1 MTNLTRRSFV
11 NTAASTVAIPTVLT
25 RMGYAHTAAND
36 RITLGFIGL
45 GMMGRGHLGAF
56 LGYQDCQV
64 VALADVV
71 KERLEDSANRVNTQ
85 YKSDSAN
92 GVATYADYREIIA
105 RDDIDAVVIATP
117 DHWHAIPVIQA
128 ANAGKDIYCEKPL
141 THNVVEG
148 RKIVEACTKN
158 KTVFQVGSQQ
168 RSEFGGRFRRAV
180 ELVRNGRVGKIH
192 TVRIGV
198 GAPNKPCDLP
208 AQNVPDGTDWDFWL
222 GPAPQRPYNEV
233 LCPKG
238 IHSHFPQWRAY
249 REYAGGAVADMGAHH
264 FDIAQWALGMD
275 HTGPVKVE
283 PPKDGSKSGLKLTY
297 ANGVEMYHGGPA
309 DVTFEGTEG
318 TLMVSRGSI
327 KSNPGSILEEEI
339 GDDEFHVYP
348 SNNHKRNFV
357 DCVKSRKETICPAEI
372 GHRTASICHL
382 TNLGYQLG
390 RPLNW
395 DPKKEQFIRDKEANG
410 YLWRKPRDKWDVI

>member
-1 MTNLTRRSFV
+1 MNKVSRRSFV
-11 NTAASTVAIPTVLT
+11 KTAASTVATPTILT
-25 RMGYAHTAAND
+25 RMSYGRTAANE
-36 RITLGFIGL
+36 RITLGFIGM
-45 GMMGRGHLGAF
+45 GMMGRGHLGGF
-56 LGYQDCQV
+56 LSYQDCQV

-71 KERLEDSANRVNTQ
+71 KERLENSAKRVNSH
-85 YKSDSAN
+85 YKSGAAN
-92 GVATYADYREIIA
+92 GVATYSDFREIIE

-117 DHWHAIPVIQA
+117 DHWHAIPVVLA

-141 THNVVEG
+141 THNIVEG
-148 RKIVEACTKN
+148 RKIVEACTQN
-158 KTVFQVGSQQ
+158 KVVFQVGSQQ
-168 RSEFGGRFRRAV
+168 RSEFAGRFRRAV

-198 GAPNKPCDLP
+198 GSPNKPCDLP
-208 AQNVPDGTDWDFWL
+208 AQAIPKGTDWDFWL
-222 GPAPQRPYNEV
+222 GPAPERPYNEI

-249 REYAGGAVADMGAHH
+249 REYAGGGVADMGAHH

-275 HTGPVKVE
+275 HTGPVKIE
-283 PPKDGSKSGLKLTY
+283 PPSDGAKSGLKLTY
-297 ANGVEMYHGGPA
+297 ANGIEMFHGGPA
-309 DVTFEGTEG
+309 DVTFEGSEG

-327 KSNPGSILEEEI
+327 KSDPASILEEEI

-348 SNNHKRNFV
+348 SNSQKRNFV
-357 DCVKSRKETICPAEI
+357 DCIKSRKETICPAEI
-372 GHRTASICHL
+372 GHRTATICHL

-395 DPKKEQFIRDKEANG
+395 DPVKEQFADDAEANSF
-410 YLWRKPRDKWDVI
+410 LWRTPREKWDVI